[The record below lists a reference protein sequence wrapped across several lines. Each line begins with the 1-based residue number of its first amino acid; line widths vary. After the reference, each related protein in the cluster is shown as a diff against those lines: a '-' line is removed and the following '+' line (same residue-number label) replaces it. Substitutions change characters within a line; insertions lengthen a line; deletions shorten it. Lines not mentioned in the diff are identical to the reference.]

1 MQSSNNLVQAA
12 RIIRKLQQPNSLKD
26 IIIKLENKEK
36 DGEIFSL
43 IINGKGEVEY
53 NTKNTGT
60 AQGNKISNISEQ
72 QLKELVNKFI
82 DAYFFS
88 FKDNYITESESDE
101 NYSTISIRAGDL
113 SKQVKYDKNSKLPQ
127 QIRMLEQA
135 IIDTAGT
142 RK

>member
-26 IIIKLENKEK
+26 MIIKLENKEK

>member
-26 IIIKLENKEK
+26 MIIKLENKEK

-72 QLKELVNKFI
+72 QLKELVNQFI